1 MKRLRVL
8 LTVPN
13 SKCDVRDSMGVQP
26 PPLGLG
32 YIASYIR
39 TYGDH
44 EVMIHD
50 ALFARS
56 TNEEFCS
63 VLESFTPEVVGI
75 SGTATPSIYDTY
87 RAARVVK
94 RFDSKTLVVAGGAH
108 VTFEDTNVLVECPEI
123 DIVVRGEGE
132 ATMHGLL
139 KAIETKQGLADIKGI
154 TYRRNSEVLRNP
166 DRPHIRNLDS
176 LPFPAYDLLDL
187 RKYFAGSIPWATM
200 ITSRGCPYK
209 CVFCSSSRIV
219 GKRWRGRSPSNV
231 VGEVEMLEQVYGV
244 REIEFLDDL
253 FTFDKERVREFC
265 EILNSRGTNLG
276 WTCST
281 RADVMP
287 RHPDMARWLRTAG
300 CHTVYIG
307 AESGSQRILNMM
319 RKGIRV
325 DDIVG
330 SVRILKRE
338 GLGVILSFVIGT
350 PGETRQEI
358 DATIDLACRL
368 DPDLAQFT
376 ICTPYPG
383 TPLFDEARRNGW
395 LVPGEWTRY
404 SVLDPVM
411 HFPGLEK
418 RDIKSCLHRA
428 YLRFYTRMGFLW
440 KHLKGGNFH
449 MFRIMARSLTG
460 YLKRSRRY

>member
-1 MKRLRVL
+1 MSRLRVL

-39 TYGDH
+39 TFGDH
-44 EVMIHD
+44 EVMIYD
-50 ALFARS
+50 ALYERS
-56 TNEEFCS
+56 TDKEFS
-63 VLESFTPEVVGI
+63 RVLESFSPDVVGI
-75 SGTATPSIYDTY
+75 SGAATPSIYDTY
-87 RAARVVK
+87 HVARLVK
-94 RFDSKTLVVAGGAH
+94 RYDSKTHVLAGGAH
-108 VTFEDTNVLVECPEI
+108 VTFEDTNALVECPEI
-123 DIVVRGEGE
+123 DVVIRGEGE
-132 ATMHGLL
+132 VTMDTLL
-139 KAIETKQGLADIKGI
+139 KAIENKQRLADLKGI
-154 TYRRNSEVLRNP
+154 TYRRGSHVTRTP
-166 DRPHIRNLDS
+166 DMPYVQDLDR

-187 RKYFAGSIPWATM
+187 PKYFAGNFPWATI

-219 GKRWRGRSPSNV
+219 GKRWRGRSPNNV
-231 VGEVEMLEQVYGV
+231 VEEVKMLEQEYRV

-265 EILNSRGTNLG
+265 RLLVSVGTSFG

-281 RADVMP
+281 RADIMARFP
-287 RHPDMARWLRTAG
+287 HMARWLRSAG

-307 AESGSQRILNMM
+307 AESGSQRILNIM
-319 RKGIRV
+319 RKGISV
-325 DDIVG
+325 DDIVR

-350 PGETRQEI
+350 PSETKQEI

-376 ICTPYPG
+376 VCTPYPG

-395 LVPGEWTRY
+395 LVSGNWSRY

-411 HFPGLEK
+411 QLPGFEK
-418 RDIKSCLHRA
+418 RDIKSFLHRA
-428 YLRFYTRMGFLW
+428 YLRFYTRAGFLW
-440 KHLKGGNFH
+440 KHLRSGNFH
-449 MFRIMARSLTG
+449 IFRMMVRSLAG

>member
-1 MKRLRVL
+1 MNRLRVL

-39 TYGDH
+39 TFGDH
-44 EVMIHD
+44 EVMIYD
-50 ALFARS
+50 ALLARS
-56 TNEEFCS
+56 TDEEFCS
-63 VLESFTPEVVGI
+63 VLESFSPDVVGL

-87 RAARVVK
+87 RAARLVK
-94 RFDSKTLVVAGGAH
+94 RFDSKTHVVAGGAH
-108 VTFEDTNVLVECPEI
+108 VTFEDTNVLAECPEI

-132 ATMHGLL
+132 ITMDAVL
-139 KAIETKQGLADIKGI
+139 KAIETKQGLTDVKGI
-154 TYRRNSEVLRNP
+154 TFRRDSQVVRSP
-166 DRPHIRNLDS
+166 DMPHVQDLDS

-187 RKYFAGSIPWATM
+187 RKYFVGNVPWATM
-200 ITSRGCPYK
+200 VTSRGCPYK

-219 GKRWRGRSPSNV
+219 GKRWRGRSPTNV
-231 VGEVEMLEQVYGV
+231 VEEVELLEQEYGV

-265 EILNSRGTNLG
+265 KLLNSKGTSFG

-281 RADVMP
+281 RADVMA
-287 RHPDMARWLRTAG
+287 RCPDMARWLRAAG

-307 AESGSQRILNMM
+307 AESGSQRILDIMK
-319 RKGIRV
+319 KGILV
-325 DDIVG
+325 DDIVR

-350 PGETRQEI
+350 PSETKQEI

-376 ICTPYPG
+376 VCTPYPG

-395 LVPGEWTRY
+395 LVSGEWSRY

-411 HFPGLEK
+411 HIPGFEE
-418 RDIKSCLHRA
+418 RDIKSFLHRA
-428 YLRFYTRMGFLW
+428 YLRFYTRAGFLW
-440 KHLKGGNFH
+440 KHLRAGNFH
-449 MFRIMARSLTG
+449 IFRMMVRSFAG
-460 YLKRSRRY
+460 YLKRARRY

>member
-1 MKRLRVL
+1 MSRLRVL

-39 TYGDH
+39 RYCDC
-44 EVMIHD
+44 EVIIYD
-50 ALFARS
+50 ALHARS
-56 TNEEFCS
+56 TDKEFYS
-63 VLESFTPEVVGI
+63 VLESFSPDVVGI

-87 RAARVVK
+87 RAARLVK
-94 RFDSKTLVVAGGAH
+94 RFDSKTHVVAGGAH
-108 VTFEDTNVLVECPEI
+108 VTFEDTNVLAECPEI

-132 ATMHGLL
+132 ATMNALL
-139 KAIETKQGLADIKGI
+139 KAIQTKQGLTDIRGI
-154 TYRRNSEVLRNP
+154 TYRRDSQVIRNP
-166 DRPHIRNLDS
+166 DMPHVKDLDS
-176 LPFPAYDLLDL
+176 IPFPAYDLLDL
-187 RKYFAGSIPWATM
+187 KKYFAGNYPWATM

-231 VGEVEMLEQVYGV
+231 VEEIEMLEQKYAV

-253 FTFDKERVREFC
+253 FTFDKDRVREFC
-265 EILNSRGTNLG
+265 ELLKSRGVGFG

-281 RADVMP
+281 RADVMARYP
-287 RHPDMARWLRTAG
+287 HMARWLRAAG

-307 AESGSQRILNMM
+307 AESGSQRILNIMK
-319 RKGIRV
+319 KGISV
-325 DDIVG
+325 DDIVR

-338 GLGVILSFVIGT
+338 GLGVILSFIIGT
-350 PGETRQEI
+350 PSETKQEI

-376 ICTPYPG
+376 VLTPYPG
-383 TPLFDEARRNGW
+383 TPLFDEARKNGW
-395 LVPGEWTRY
+395 LVPGEWSRY
-404 SVLDPVM
+404 SVLNPVM
-411 HFPGLEK
+411 HFPGLEEC
-418 RDIKSCLHRA
+418 DIKSCLHRA
-428 YLRFYTRMGFLW
+428 YLRFYTRLGFLW
-440 KHLKGGNFH
+440 KHLKAGNFH
-449 MFRIMARSLTG
+449 IFRIMARSLAG
-460 YLKRSRRY
+460 YLKRFQRY